1 MQGAATNR
9 AMEPTKV
16 GSPSLGFILTHA
28 LAFWQDGIATN
39 FEACG
44 RNLTIRLVLTPSQ
57 GVAVLCQGDFIRR
70 VGRAYRMSATN
81 RPEHAFP
88 RLSGTSAGV
97 IRQQGLHSSCGEC
110 QNTAPHGARFLTDV
124 GRTYGLKVSK
134 VSSSLARRP
143 EKQRLPKDTGN
154 TVWESYARY

>member
-1 MQGAATNR
+1 MIPVQETAKDLEAEPRRVGPPSRFHLDILGRFVQLWSCQGIVKR
-9 AMEPTKV
+9 ERSRKYRP
-16 GSPSLGFILTHA
+16 
-28 LAFWQDGIATN
+28 
-39 FEACG
+39 
-44 RNLTIRLVLTPSQ
+44 VLNSRSCDL
-57 GVAVLCQGDFIRR
+57 AVLCQGDFIRR

-81 RPEHAFP
+81 RPRHAFP

-124 GRTYGLKVSK
+124 GRTHGLKVSK

-143 EKQRLPKDTGN
+143 EKQRLRKTRG
-154 TVWESYARY
+154 YR